1 MYYLPLDDI
10 SVENDHA
17 YNIIKNNSIV
27 NSFPLDDSKRNLD
40 YESHDFLATCT
51 TVQGNHDPLWKVEF
65 FDSPGETVIIDE
77 LDDEDLYISLTNSYE
92 LRLNAF
98 VSDAISGEYRCE
110 SSITGIFIKFIV
122 TIGMLHC
129 VFQTFCIDYNYR
141 ICGNIE
147 GGKY

>member
-1 MYYLPLDDI
+1 MENYY
-10 SVENDHA
+10 A

-27 NSFPLDDSKRNLD
+27 NSFPIFDARKRNVG
-40 YESHDFLATCT
+40 HDFLATCT

-65 FDSPGETVIIDE
+65 FDSPGETVVIDE
-77 LDDEDLYISLTNSYE
+77 LYDDLYLSLTNLYVS
-92 LRLNAF
+92 RLNAF

-110 SSITGIFIKFIV
+110 SSISGIFIRFIV
-122 TIGMLHC
+122 TTGMLHC

-141 ICGNIE
+141 IHGNID

>member
-10 SVENDHA
+10 SVENNYA

-27 NSFPLDDSKRNLD
+27 NSFPFDEDQRKRNVD
-40 YESHDFLATCT
+40 YYFLATCT
-51 TVQGNHDPLWKVEF
+51 TVQGNHDPLWKVEL
-65 FDSPGETVIIDE
+65 FDRPGEIVTIDD
-77 LDDEDLYISLTNSYE
+77 LGDEDLYISLINPYE
-92 LRLNAF
+92 SRLNAF